1 MVSRFRYDKQWNS
14 NIIVVSSS
22 ISSSFPTISTIFSH
36 SCISSVFNFPRLLA
50 SDEGNNVTRLPQ
62 PSTSTLCKL
71 EKLTIPSIFSF
82 HTHFKFGKSYNISF
96 FKPKVSTSISSVS
109 NITCTTSEL
118 CTFNSCKF
126 FK

>member
-1 MVSRFRYDKQWNS
+1 MVSRFRYDKQRNS
-14 NIIVVSSS
+14 NIIVVPCF
-22 ISSSFPTISTIFSH
+22 ISSFFPTISTICSH
-36 SCISSVFNFPRLLA
+36 SCISSVFNFARFLA

-82 HTHFKFGKSYNISF
+82 HTHFKFGKSDNISF
-96 FKPKVSTSISSVS
+96 FKRNTIPYVSSMS
-109 NITCTTSEL
+109 NISCADSHFS
-118 CTFNSCKF
+118 TFNSSMF